1 MHLFGAFHRRRLSS
15 IPLTVAFRPT
25 RSDDLSSHSRTGWSA
40 TTHLLLH
47 ELLLLLLKIE
57 CFLLLGHWLARPHH
71 LSVIHALHLANHTL
85 HLIGHPVLHHLVL
98 IGCLTHL
105 VGVLLLRIDALLH
118 HLVLLLHVLRVLPLV
133 HLLVHVLSLVLLR
146 LLHCRT
152 LLLVK
157 RSLLVLA
164 MMLLIIHVLQL
175 LSLVLALRPHLLLL
189 HHVLWLTRHLSLV
202 RIIAHLRHAHV
213 SLLNLLLIGL
223 LLRHH
228 SLVGILLPVRI
239 LVG

>member
-1 MHLFGAFHRRRLSS
+1 M
-15 IPLTVAFRPT
+15 
-25 RSDDLSSHSRTGWSA
+25 
-40 TTHLLLH
+40 
-47 ELLLLLLKIE
+47 
-57 CFLLLGHWLARPHH
+57 
-71 LSVIHALHLANHTL
+71 
-85 HLIGHPVLHHLVL
+85 
-98 IGCLTHL
+98 
-105 VGVLLLRIDALLH
+105 
-118 HLVLLLHVLRVLPLV
+118 V